1 MKELIHRL
9 VSQADLTEEQAERV
23 AQVVRDFLV
32 EKLPDSIEGPVLAAL
47 SGKNVDGAA
56 DALRN
61 AIGSIFGR

>member
-1 MKELIHRL
+1 MKELITRL

-47 SGKNVDGAA
+47 SGKNVDNAA
-56 DALRN
+56 DALRS